1 VSVVVVCRRRLPVV
15 VVLFPLGVAVAVALV
30 LPVGVAVV
38 ALVLPPMGV
47 VEMVAAVALVLPL
60 VLPLGV
66 VLAALLPVG
75 VAVVVAL
82 VGVLVR
88 HRLRL
93 RPNRSS
99 CTTPS
104 LRRARL
110 CASKRASC

>member
-1 VSVVVVCRRRLPVV
+1 MVVVA
-15 VVLFPLGVAVAVALV
+15 VVLLAVGVAVAVPLV
-30 LPVGVAVV
+30 PVGVAVG

-47 VEMVAAVALVLPL
+47 VEIPMGLEIVAAVALVPPLGVVLAAVAL

-75 VAVVVAL
+75 VAL
-82 VGVLVR
+82 LGVLVR

-99 CTTPS
+99 
-104 LRRARL
+104 
-110 CASKRASC
+110 